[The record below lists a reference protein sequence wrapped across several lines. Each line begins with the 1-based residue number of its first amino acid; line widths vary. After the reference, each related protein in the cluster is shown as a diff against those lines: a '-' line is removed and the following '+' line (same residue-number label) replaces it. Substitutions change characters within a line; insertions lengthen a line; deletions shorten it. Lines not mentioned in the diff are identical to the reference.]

1 MSRTRDNKEVIS
13 TIEELGNKLTENA
26 FIPKDMMY
34 SSLLNFI
41 SMALVDIS
49 QSLAIIA
56 DVMKGVEDEEEE
68 NNES

>member
-13 TIEELGNKLTENA
+13 KIEELGNELTEGA

-34 SSLLNFI
+34 SSILTFI

-49 QSLAIIA
+49 QSLAVIA
-56 DVMKGVEDEEEE
+56 DVMKGIEDEEEE
-68 NNES
+68 NDES

>member
-13 TIEELGNKLTENA
+13 TIEELGNELTEKA

-41 SMALVDIS
+41 SMTLVDIS

-68 NNES
+68 NDES

>member
-13 TIEELGNKLTENA
+13 TIEELGIELTEKD

-41 SMALVDIS
+41 SMTLVDIS

-68 NNES
+68 NDES